1 MNRREKSGQT
11 GIKTAQQPQGR
22 KPIIAQN
29 PKQNPGQK
37 TAQNIRLAISTAGIS
52 IGVALLFI
60 AAAGVDGT
68 AVSTK
73 QITELC
79 VLGVL
84 SAFGGMLGLKMEGVL
99 GR

>member
-1 MNRREKSGQT
+1 MSRREKSGQT
-11 GIKTAQQPQGR
+11 GIKTAQQPDGR
-22 KPIIAQN
+22 KPIIAQ
-29 PKQNPGQK
+29 KPG
-37 TAQNIRLAISTAGIS
+37 QNIRLAISTAGIS

-99 GR
+99 DR

>member
-1 MNRREKSGQT
+1 MNGREKSGQT
-11 GIKTAQQPQGR
+11 GIKTAQQPDGR

-29 PKQNPGQK
+29 PKQNPG
-37 TAQNIRLAISTAGIS
+37 QNIRLAISTAGIS

-79 VLGVL
+79 VLGLL

-99 GR
+99 DR

>member
-1 MNRREKSGQT
+1 MSRKEKSGQT

-22 KPIIAQN
+22 KPIITQN
-29 PKQNPGQK
+29 

-79 VLGVL
+79 VLGLL

>member
-22 KPIIAQN
+22 KPIIAQ
-29 PKQNPGQK
+29 KPGQK

-79 VLGVL
+79 VLGLL

-99 GR
+99 DR

>member
-1 MNRREKSGQT
+1 MRRNNKSGQT

-29 PKQNPGQK
+29 PNPGQK
-37 TAQNIRLAISTAGIS
+37 TAQNIRLVISTAGIS

-99 GR
+99 DR